1 MRIEHFNNILGP
13 GLFDKIWLPRCR
25 RLSEIHQKR
34 NGMSKNCDNKKN
46 VFSSGIGAPTLTQ
59 EPSGFK
65 LVPGIEGAFFVPES
79 LCSKCPEWN
88 DVFWPEIS

>member
-1 MRIEHFNNILGP
+1 VIT
-13 GLFDKIWLPRCR
+13 
-25 RLSEIHQKR
+25 
-34 NGMSKNCDNKKN
+34 KN